1 MSIVWLFVFVIFDC
15 IWHIYG
21 TIYIYMVYM
30 AHIWYGIHTWYGIYG
45 MALSSVLMSILYVY
59 VFSCV
64 WLCFVMFGRIW
75 LCLAIFNISTKSQL
89 DFKRLQLPT
98 QWANNRNLA
107 FFTSSWQVVMVMIM
121 MMVMI
126 FTIIILAG
134 SNDDDGFHC

>member
-1 MSIVWLFVFVIFDC
+1 MKEVEVPCRTPLKQAWTMVLSSVKVSFVWLFVFVIFDC

-64 WLCFVMFGRIW
+64 
-75 LCLAIFNISTKSQL
+75 
-89 DFKRLQLPT
+89 
-98 QWANNRNLA
+98 
-107 FFTSSWQVVMVMIM
+107 
-121 MMVMI
+121 
-126 FTIIILAG
+126 
-134 SNDDDGFHC
+134 